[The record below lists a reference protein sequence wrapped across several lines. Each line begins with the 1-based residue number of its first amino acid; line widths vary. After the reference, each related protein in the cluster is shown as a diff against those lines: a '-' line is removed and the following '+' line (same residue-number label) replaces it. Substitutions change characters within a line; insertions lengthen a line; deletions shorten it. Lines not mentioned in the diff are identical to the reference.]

1 MTRKSGFTIVEILIF
16 FGLTSIFL
24 TVITDLFVSI
34 FDVKRES
41 EATSAVEQD
50 GRFILSRL
58 IYDISRATAITT
70 PTSMGATANSLVM
83 TIGGTASTYAVSGGN
98 LNLSNNLGVNR
109 INSSETTISAIT
121 FQRIGNAVTNET
133 VSINF
138 TVASSTQRNSGSEVR
153 SYQTTVG
160 RRQ

>member
-1 MTRKSGFTIVEILIF
+1 MRKSGFTIVEILIF

-24 TVITDLFVSI
+24 TVITDLFVAI

-58 IYDISRATAITT
+58 IYDISRSAAITT
-70 PTSMGATANSLVM
+70 PASMGATGSSLVL
-83 TIGGTASTYAVSGGN
+83 TIDGAANTYSLSGGN
-98 LNLSNNLGVNR
+98 LNLANGAGVNSL
-109 INSSETTISAIT
+109 NSSETSISAIN

-133 VSINF
+133 VRVNF
-138 TVASSTQRNSGSEVR
+138 TVESTTQRNSGSEVR
-153 SYQTTVG
+153 VFQTTIG
-160 RRQ
+160 RR

>member
-1 MTRKSGFTIVEILIF
+1 MRKPGFTIVEILIF

-24 TVITDLFVSI
+24 TVITDLFVAI

-58 IYDISRATAITT
+58 IYDISRASAITN
-70 PTSMGATANSLVM
+70 PSSMGATSNSLVL
-83 TIGGTASTYAVSGGN
+83 TIGGSANTYALSGGN
-98 LNLSNNLGVNR
+98 LNLANGAGVNSL
-109 INSSETTISAIT
+109 NSSETSVSAIT
-121 FQRIGNAVTNET
+121 FQRIGNEVTNET
-133 VSINF
+133 VRVNF
-138 TVASSTQRNSGSEVR
+138 TVESTTARNSGSEVR

>member
-1 MTRKSGFTIVEILIF
+1 MRKPGFTIVEILIF

-24 TVITDLFVSI
+24 TVITDLFVAI

-58 IYDISRATAITT
+58 IYDISRASAITT
-70 PTSMGATANSLVM
+70 PSSMGAVSNSLVL
-83 TIGGTASTYAVSGGN
+83 TIDGSANTYALSGGN
-98 LNLSNNLGVNR
+98 LNIANGAGVNSL
-109 INSSETTISAIT
+109 NSSETSVSAIT
-121 FQRIGNAVTNET
+121 FQRIGNEVTNET
-133 VSINF
+133 IRVSF
-138 TVASSTQRNSGSEVR
+138 TVESTTARNSGSEVR

>member
-1 MTRKSGFTIVEILIF
+1 MRKPGFTIVEILIF

-58 IYDISRATAITT
+58 IYDISRASAITT
-70 PTSMGATANSLVM
+70 PSSMGATSNSLVL
-83 TIGGTASTYAVSGGN
+83 TIGGSANTYALTGGD
-98 LNLSNNLGVNR
+98 LNLTNGAGVNSL
-109 INSSETTISAIT
+109 NSSETSVSAIT
-121 FQRIGNAVTNET
+121 FQRIGNEVTNET
-133 VSINF
+133 VRVNF
-138 TVASSTQRNSGSEVR
+138 TVESTTQRNSGSEVR